1 MEYPN
6 LLPRFLKY
14 VKVNT
19 RSDEHSDRFPSTARQ
34 DDFQKHVIM
43 KDLKELGLDDVHYN
57 EKSGCVIAEIPS
69 TVDYDVPVMGYL
81 AHVDTADFN
90 AENVKPLVHKNYDG
104 KSKIQLGDSNFY
116 LDPEVFPNLKHYQG
130 QTLITTSGDTLLG
143 GDDKCGV
150 AEVVTLAEYLLEH
163 PEIKHGKIRLA
174 FTPDE
179 EIGTGAPHFDVEEF
193 GADFAYTLDGA
204 APGKLDWGTFS
215 AATFTLDIQGVNVH
229 PSVAKNQMINAIQIG
244 IDFQNQLPSDEV
256 PEKTDGRQGFFHL
269 TNFQGTVDNAQLE
282 YIIRDFERDGLE
294 KRKNL
299 VKEIVTKMNNYFGTE
314 RIKLTMRD
322 QYYNMADELEKH
334 MDIVNLAREAYH
346 KEGLNEINEE
356 PIRGGTDGG
365 QLTYRGLPCPNLFSG
380 QENMHGRYEYTVL
393 ESMYKAVDVL
403 VRIAQLN
410 AEKIN
415 SETKLLGKAVFL
427 NCD

>member
-34 DDFQKHVIM
+34 DDFQKQVIM
-43 KDLKELGLDDVHYN
+43 TDLNELGLADVHYN

-90 AENVKPLVHKNYDG
+90 AENVKPVVHKNYDG
-104 KSKIQLGDSNFY
+104 KSKIKLGDSDFY

-150 AEVVTLAEYLLEH
+150 AEVVTLAEYLLDH

-179 EIGTGAPHFDVEEF
+179 EIGTGAPHFDVKEF

-256 PEKTDGRQGFFHL
+256 PEKTAGRQGFFHL

-299 VKEIVTKMNNYFGTE
+299 VKKIVTKMNNDFGSE

-334 MDIVNLAREAYH
+334 MDVVNLAREAYH
-346 KEGLNEINEE
+346 KEGLNDINEE

-410 AEKIN
+410 AAKN
-415 SETKLLGKAVFL
+415 K
-427 NCD
+427 